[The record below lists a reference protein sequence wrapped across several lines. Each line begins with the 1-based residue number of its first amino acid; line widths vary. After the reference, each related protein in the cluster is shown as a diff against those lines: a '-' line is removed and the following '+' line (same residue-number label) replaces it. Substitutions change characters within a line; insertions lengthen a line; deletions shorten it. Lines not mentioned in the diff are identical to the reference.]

1 MKLKDGL
8 VREYKK
14 NVKRQKKEHDLRRKY
29 HIPSSVSS
37 LMIVDGGFLRTI
49 KAIIRWIATIF
60 VFLFCAIGILS
71 ILYPGTRS
79 EIISVLQETVA
90 TIGISNI
97 FQ

>member
-8 VREYKK
+8 VKEYKK

-29 HIPSSVSS
+29 HIPSSASS

-49 KAIIRWIATIF
+49 KTIIRWIATIF

-71 ILYPGTRS
+71 ILYPETRS
-79 EIISVLQETVA
+79 EIISILHESITA
-90 TIGISNI
+90 IGFSR
-97 FQ
+97 FF